1 MKVISVIVS
10 FFFLTCSS
18 QNEQTLNPIPVAS
31 QPPPKPAL
39 FLLNKKDTVYIEKC
53 SCSVRKLPMQSG
65 AGHFGDAFLAHLTPE
80 SDREF
85 ELTCKG
91 KITNKTL
98 YKLQN
103 VQLQWEY
110 LSATKFPIEKGP
122 VREYQNNYILPKSVA
137 NISLVIGRNSGIKNF
152 FTKEVKH
159 YECKITSVVESESSE
174 TIGMKE

>member
-18 QNEQTLNPIPVAS
+18 QNEQTLKPIPVVS

-122 VREYQNNYILPKSVA
+122 
-137 NISLVIGRNSGIKNF
+137 
-152 FTKEVKH
+152 
-159 YECKITSVVESESSE
+159 
-174 TIGMKE
+174 